1 MKTLRLTAPAVAAAV
16 LALSLAMSVR
26 AESEP
31 FDTDTQPF
39 RALSSGDT
47 GGGGRSTATPTDP
60 RHVWDLTTL
69 FRDDAAWEAERQA
82 LLAQVPQLAA
92 LREGFGRDAASL
104 RATLDRLSAVNQR
117 LRRLGTYA
125 NALASTDNRDPRHQ
139 ERSGQARAVA
149 GRIASA
155 TAWVDSALRGIGAER
170 LEAFLQAEPGLARH
184 RVRIQEVQRLARHR
198 LGPEAETALAAVGPT
213 LGATT
218 QIRTLLVSSDIEWP
232 TIKVRGESVRVDNI
246 GYQRLR
252 ADADRAVRQQAFEAF
267 FTTYARFQGSLGAAL
282 AQRVELGVAQAR
294 LRQHP
299 SAVAASLAS
308 DAIPESVYRTLVAE
322 TNRALPTLHRYL
334 KLRQRLL
341 GLPDLAYHD
350 IYPDIVTAPR
360 RYSPEDAAA
369 LTLAAVAPLGAA
381 YQQQLREALGARTM
395 HVYPAPGKSSGAYQ
409 SGVYGQVPLIFLN
422 HQDTFDSV
430 STFAHEWGHGMH
442 TLQANGAQPFE
453 TAGYPLFIAEIAAFT
468 HELLLAEHVQK
479 TAKTRE
485 ERIFYLGEAI
495 DRIRGAFFRQAMFAE
510 FELATHD
517 AVQRGEALSGA
528 RMTRMYCELLRK
540 YHGEAAGVMRIDPVV
555 CTEWAFIPHFHRPFY
570 VYQYATSMAAATHF
584 TQQLLGGT
592 PAARD
597 TYLSVLRAGGSR
609 HPVPLLKDAGLD
621 MDSPLPYQA
630 LVRHME
636 RLVDELERQLGA
648 TPPAA
653 PTRTPG

>member
-1 MKTLRLTAPAVAAAV
+1 VGG
-16 LALSLAMSVR
+16 
-26 AESEP
+26 
-31 FDTDTQPF
+31 QP
-39 RALSSGDT
+39 
-47 GGGGRSTATPTDP
+47 
-60 RHVWDLTTL
+60 
-69 FRDDAAWEAERQA
+69 
-82 LLAQVPQLAA
+82 
-92 LREGFGRDAASL
+92 
-104 RATLDRLSAVNQR
+104 
-117 LRRLGTYA
+117 
-125 NALASTDNRDPRHQ
+125 
-139 ERSGQARAVA
+139 
-149 GRIASA
+149 
-155 TAWVDSALRGIGAER
+155 
-170 LEAFLQAEPGLARH
+170 
-184 RVRIQEVQRLARHR
+184 
-198 LGPEAETALAAVGPT
+198 
-213 LGATT
+213 
-218 QIRTLLVSSDIEWP
+218 
-232 TIKVRGESVRVDNI
+232 VRVDNI
-246 GYQRLR
+246 GYQAMRVHP
-252 ADADRAVRQQAFEAF
+252 DRRVRQQAFEAF

-334 KLRQRLL
+334 KLRQRMLA
-341 GLPDLAYHD
+341 LPDLAYHD
-350 IYPDIVTAPR
+350 LYPDLVTAPR

-468 HELLLAEHVQK
+468 HELLLADHVQK

-528 RMTRMYCELLRK
+528 RMTRMYCELLRR

-584 TQQLLGGT
+584 TQQLLTGA
-592 PAARD
+592 PAARE

-630 LVRHME
+630 LARHME
-636 RLVDELERQLGA
+636 RLMDELEGLLGVASSA
-648 TPPAA
+648 TSA
-653 PTRTPG
+653 RTPG

>member
-1 MKTLRLTAPAVAAAV
+1 MKRLPPVARPLVAAAV
-16 LALSLAMSVR
+16 CLSLCTPSLAR
-26 AESEP
+26 AENEA
-31 FDTDTQPF
+31 FDSDARLAASP
-39 RALSSGDT
+39 AAAPAGA
-47 GGGGRSTATPTDP
+47 GAAAAADP
-60 RHVWDLTTL
+60 RYVWDLSTI
-69 FRDDAAWEAERQA
+69 FRDDAAWETERQA
-82 LLAQVPQLAA
+82 LLAEVPRLAA

-104 RATLDRLSAVNQR
+104 RAALDQLSAVNQR

-125 NALASTDNRDPRHQ
+125 SALASTDNRNPRHQ

-149 GRIASA
+149 GRIGSA
-155 TAWVDSALRGIGAER
+155 TAWVTAAIRALGAER
-170 LEAFLQAEPGLARH
+170 LEAFLRTEPGLAPH
-184 RVRIQEVQRLARHR
+184 RVRIQEALRLARHQ
-198 LGPEAETALAAVGPT
+198 LTPEAETALAAMGPT

-218 QIRTLLVSSDIEWP
+218 QIRTLLVTTDIEWP
-232 TIKVRGESVRVDNI
+232 TLMVEGQPVRVDNI

-252 ADADRAVRQQAFEAF
+252 AHPDRAVRQQAFDAF
-267 FTTYARFQGSLGAAL
+267 FKTYARYQGSLGAAL
-282 AQRVELGVAQAR
+282 AQRVEVGVAQAR

-322 TNRALPTLHRYL
+322 TNRALPTLHRYF

-341 GLPDLAYHD
+341 KLPDLAYHD
-350 IYPDIVTAPR
+350 VYPDIVAAPR
-360 RYSPEDAAA
+360 RYSPEDAAE
-369 LTLAAVAPLGAA
+369 LTLASVAPLGAA
-381 YQQQLREALGARTM
+381 YQQQLRQALAARTM

-409 SGVYGQVPLIFLN
+409 SGVYGQAPLIFLN

-430 STFAHEWGHGMH
+430 STYTHEWGHGMH

-468 HELLLAEHVQK
+468 HELLLADHVHK

-495 DRIRGAFFRQAMFAE
+495 ERIRGAFFRQAMFAE

-517 AVQRGEALSGA
+517 AVQRGEALSG
-528 RMTRMYCELLRK
+528 TRLTSLYCDLLRR
-540 YHGEAAGVMRIDPVV
+540 YHGAESGVMRIDPVV

-584 TQQLLGGT
+584 TQQLLTGSA
-592 PAARD
+592 AARE
-597 TYLSVLRAGGSR
+597 TYLGVLRAGGSR
-609 HPVPLLKDAGLD
+609 HPVPLLREAGLD

-630 LVRHME
+630 LARHME
-636 RLVDELERQLGA
+636 RLMDELEALLALGA
-648 TPPAA
+648 
-653 PTRTPG
+653 RSG